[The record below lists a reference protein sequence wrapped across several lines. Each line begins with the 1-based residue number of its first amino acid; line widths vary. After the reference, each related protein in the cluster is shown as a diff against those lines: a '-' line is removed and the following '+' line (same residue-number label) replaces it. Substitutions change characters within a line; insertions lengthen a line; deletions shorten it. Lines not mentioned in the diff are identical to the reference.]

1 MNDYLTGYGINFL
14 VLGLGDGTSH
24 AVEQLAKQIS
34 NNQESAPT
42 TNTDFAIA
50 HTDIHQLKRFDV
62 PHKLQLGSKRG
73 LGQNPI
79 EVVRQFTEQS
89 ESEIRTLLDGY
100 DMVFLVVGLGGHTG
114 TGSAPVVAHIAKEMG
129 IPCVAV
135 VTTPFVFEGIK
146 RQQVAQDGL
155 ITLSKEANCVINID
169 NNKLIEIYDT
179 SSFEELL
186 QHSNDVLYYGIQN
199 VISTLT
205 AMSVNGIHSI
215 LTGNG
220 RIGFGRASG
229 ENHVS
234 KATKVAINSPLLDGI
249 SLENAQK
256 LFVNITTS
264 TPTAMNLIN
273 TSKAEDIIN
282 LKNSNIFSSITTDK
296 TMGDDF
302 MVTIVATSPFDDT
315 PQLFTIEPTSPQEN
329 PT

>member
-1 MNDYLTGYGINFL
+1 
-14 VLGLGDGTSH
+14 
-24 AVEQLAKQIS
+24 
-34 NNQESAPT
+34 
-42 TNTDFAIA
+42 
-50 HTDIHQLKRFDV
+50 
-62 PHKLQLGSKRG
+62 
-73 LGQNPI
+73 
-79 EVVRQFTEQS
+79 
-89 ESEIRTLLDGY
+89 
-100 DMVFLVVGLGGHTG
+100 
-114 TGSAPVVAHIAKEMG
+114 
-129 IPCVAV
+129 
-135 VTTPFVFEGIK
+135 
-146 RQQVAQDGL
+146 
-155 ITLSKEANCVINID
+155 
-169 NNKLIEIYDT
+169 
-179 SSFEELL
+179 
-186 QHSNDVLYYGIQN
+186 
-199 VISTLT
+199 
-205 AMSVNGIHSI
+205 MSVNGIHSI

-264 TPTAMNLIN
+264 TPTVMNLIN

>member
-100 DMVFLVVGLGGHTG
+100 DVVFLVVGLGDDIG
-114 TGSAPVVAHIAKEMG
+114 TGSAPIVARIAKEMG
-129 IPCVAV
+129 SCHVVSV

-155 ITLSKEANCVINID
+155 ITLSKEADCVINID
-169 NNKLIEIYDT
+169 NNKLKEMYDN

-186 QHSNDVLYYGIQN
+186 QHSNDAVCHTVLNIISIFVTTN
-199 VISTLT
+199 VIGIDFGDVCRTLT
-205 AMSVNGIHSI
+205 GS
-215 LTGNG
+215 G
-220 RIGFGRASG
+220 RIGLGRANG
-229 ENHVS
+229 EGRAT
-234 KATKVAINSPLLDGI
+234 KATQNATTSPLLNGN
-249 SLENAQK
+249 SLD
-256 LFVNITTS
+256 S
-264 TPTAMNLIN
+264 TQSLLVSIKTANLTIEELQEVAN
-273 TSKAEDIIN
+273 VMGSIID
-282 LKNSNIFSSITTDK
+282 LENSNIFYGVATDDDL
-296 TMGDDF
+296 GDDLI
-302 MVTIVATSPFDDT
+302 VTIVATRPFDDT
-315 PQLFTIEPTSPQEN
+315 P
-329 PT
+329 